1 MAGRDFRTLKLEI
14 LAETKNFVAGMN
26 AGEKKTKTFGD
37 KLAEFGKKAG
47 LALAA
52 ATAAVSAF
60 AIKIAVD
67 GVKAASDLSES
78 VSKVGV
84 LFGDSASKI
93 EAFAES
99 AAASLGQTKQQ
110 ALDAASTFAIFGSSA
125 GLAGDDLVEFST
137 DFTNLA
143 SDLASFN
150 NTSPEDAIQAIGA
163 ALRGEALPLR
173 RYGVLL
179 DEATLR
185 QAAFELGI
193 ISTTK
198 QALTPQQKVL
208 AAQEVIYKQ
217 TTAAQGDFL
226 RTSDGLANSQRI
238 LNAQLANIRTEIGTA
253 LLPIVLKL
261 TQIFSNNVLPVIQSV
276 ADAFSKRAGGLGE
289 GLFEFVDGVKLFLLP
304 IIDGAINAF
313 NDIKGAIRE
322 NIDEFQSFFNVVKSL
337 APIIGT
343 TIGAALNVIGDIAA
357 VVINVISNVLGV
369 ISGIVNKAIDAINVI
384 IRAVNRIPGV
394 NIPQIGGVGSGGGG
408 GTAGATGTGFS
419 QLSGLG
425 QGVAGAVAGAVAA
438 GGFDGSPVGGGSAGT
453 GAGVGT
459 TGVLGATSANDLVK
473 RLTAV
478 NDAFTDLTFQVATN
492 GISQKAAAQQFD
504 KLTKEFA
511 VLEKQANKLTAEPVV
526 LGGTPFGQQGGNTTN
541 IYVTGAVD
549 PEGTARAVANSLNSQ
564 AARSVTA
571 LRDRVN

>member
-26 AGEKKTKTFGD
+26 AGEKKTQTFGD
-37 KLAEFGKKAG
+37 KLAAFGKKAG

-52 ATAAVSAF
+52 ATAAVGAF

-99 AAASLGQTKQQ
+99 AAVSLGQTKQQ

-125 GLAGDDLVEFST
+125 GLAGDDLVKFST
-137 DFTNLA
+137 DFTTLA

-163 ALRGEALPLR
+163 ALRGETEPLR

-179 DEATLR
+179 DDASLR
-185 QAAFELGI
+185 QAALSLGI
-193 ISTTK
+193 IRTTK
-198 QALTPQQKVL
+198 EALTPQQKVL
-208 AAQEVIYKQ
+208 AAQELIYQQ
-217 TTAAQGDFL
+217 TSTAQGDFQ

-238 LNAQLANIRTEIGTA
+238 LNAQLSNIRTEIGTA

-261 TQIFSNNVLPVIQSV
+261 TQSFSNNVLPVIQSV
-276 ADAFSKRAGGLGE
+276 ADAFSSRAGGLGE

-343 TIGAALNVIGDIAA
+343 TIGAALNVVGDIAA

-369 ISGIVNKAIDAINVI
+369 ISGIVNKVIDAINVI

-394 NIPQIGGVGSGGGG
+394 NIPQIGGVGSSGG

-526 LGGTPFGQQGGNTTN
+526 LGSTPFGQQGGNTTN

>member
-52 ATAAVSAF
+52 ATAAVGAF

-99 AAASLGQTKQQ
+99 AAVSLGQTKQQ

-125 GLAGDDLVEFST
+125 GLAGDDLVKFST
-137 DFTNLA
+137 DFTTLA

-163 ALRGEALPLR
+163 ALRGETEPLR

-179 DEATLR
+179 DDASLR
-185 QAAFELGI
+185 QAALSLGI
-193 ISTTK
+193 IRTTK
-198 QALTPQQKVL
+198 EALTPQQKVL
-208 AAQEVIYKQ
+208 AAQELIYQQ
-217 TTAAQGDFL
+217 TSAAQGDFQ

-276 ADAFSKRAGGLGE
+276 ADAFSSRAGGLGE

-343 TIGAALNVIGDIAA
+343 TIGAALNVVGDIAA

-369 ISGIVNKAIDAINVI
+369 ISGIVNKAIDAINYI
-384 IRAVNRIPGV
+384 IRAVNKIPGV
-394 NIPQIGGVGSGGGG
+394 SIPEVGGFGSNGG

-419 QLSGLG
+419 QLSSLG

-438 GGFDGSPVGGGSAGT
+438 GGLIATEAGGGVAG
-453 GAGVGT
+453 GSGGVGA
-459 TGVLGATSANDLVK
+459 TGVLGATSATDLVK

-478 NDAFTDLTFQVATN
+478 NDAFTDLTFQVVTN

-504 KLTKEFA
+504 KLTKEFR

-541 IYVTGAVD
+541 IYVTGSID
-549 PEGTARAVANSLNSQ
+549 PERTARDIATTLNSQ
-564 AARSVTA
+564 AARSVPA

>member
-1 MAGRDFRTLKLEI
+1 MAKDFRTLKLEI

-26 AGEKKTKTFGD
+26 EGEKKTQSFGD
-37 KLAEFGKKAG
+37 KLGEFGKKAG

-52 ATAAVSAF
+52 ATAAVGAF

-125 GLAGDDLVEFST
+125 GLAGDDLVKFST
-137 DFTNLA
+137 DFTTLA

-163 ALRGEALPLR
+163 ALRGETEPLR

-179 DEATLR
+179 DDASLR
-185 QAAFELGI
+185 QAALSLGI
-193 ISTTK
+193 IRTTK
-198 QALTPQQKVL
+198 EALTPQQKVL
-208 AAQEVIYKQ
+208 AAQELIYQQ
-217 TTAAQGDFL
+217 TSAAQGDFQ

-238 LNAQLANIRTEIGTA
+238 LNAQLSNIRTEIGEA

-276 ADAFSKRAGGLGE
+276 ADAFSSRAGGLGE

-343 TIGAALNVIGDIAA
+343 TIGAALNVVGDIAA

-369 ISGIVNKAIDAINVI
+369 ISGIVNKAIDAINFI
-384 IRAVNRIPGV
+384 IRGVNRIPGV
-394 NIPQIGGVGSGGGG
+394 SIPEVGGFGSSGGG
-408 GTAGATGTGFS
+408 TSGATGIGFS
-419 QLSGLG
+419 QLSSLG

-438 GGFDGSPVGGGSAGT
+438 GGFGGGAAGGGAAGGFGGGVGG
-453 GAGVGT
+453 
-459 TGVLGATSANDLVK
+459 TGVIGATSANDLVK

-492 GISQKAAAQQFD
+492 GISQKAAAAQFD
-504 KLTKEFA
+504 KLTAEFA
-511 VLEKQANKLTAEPVV
+511 VLEKQANKLTADPVV
-526 LGGTPFGQQGGNTTN
+526 LGGTPFGQAQNVTN
-541 IYVTGAVD
+541 VYISGAID
-549 PEGTARAVANSLNSQ
+549 PEGTARAFASTLNSQ

-571 LRDRVN
+571 LRDRTN

>member
-1 MAGRDFRTLKLEI
+1 MAKDFRTLKLEI
-14 LAETKNFVAGMN
+14 LAETKNFIAGMN
-26 AGEKKTKTFGD
+26 EGEKKTQSFGD
-37 KLAEFGKKAG
+37 KLGEFGKKAG

-52 ATAAVSAF
+52 ATAAVGAF

-125 GLAGDDLVEFST
+125 GLAGDDLVKFST
-137 DFTNLA
+137 DFTTLA

-163 ALRGEALPLR
+163 ALRGETEPLR

-179 DEATLR
+179 DDASLR
-185 QAAFELGI
+185 QAALSLGI
-193 ISTTK
+193 IRTTK
-198 QALTPQQKVL
+198 EALTPQQKVL
-208 AAQEVIYKQ
+208 AAQELIYQQ
-217 TTAAQGDFL
+217 TSAAQGDFQ

-238 LNAQLANIRTEIGTA
+238 LNAQLSNIRTEIGEA

-276 ADAFSKRAGGLGE
+276 ADAFSSRAGGLGE
-289 GLFEFVDGVKLFLLP
+289 GLFEFVDGVKSFLLP

-343 TIGAALNVIGDIAA
+343 TIGAALNVVGDIAA

-394 NIPQIGGVGSGGGG
+394 NIPQIGGVGSSGG

-438 GGFDGSPVGGGSAGT
+438 GGFGGGGAAGGG
-453 GAGVGT
+453 GAGGGGGVGA
-459 TGVLGATSANDLVK
+459 TGVIGAKSALDLVK
-473 RLTAV
+473 RLETI
-478 NDAFTDLTFQVATN
+478 NDAFTDLTFQVVTN
-492 GISQKAAAQQFD
+492 GISQKAAAAQFD
-504 KLTKEFA
+504 KLTQEFR
-511 VLEKQANKLTAEPVV
+511 VLEKQAEALSGTTAVPF
-526 LGGTPFGQQGGNTTN
+526 GATPFGQSQNVTN
-541 IYVTGAVD
+541 VYVSGAID
-549 PEGTARAVANSLNSQ
+549 PEGTARAVANQLNSQ

>member
-1 MAGRDFRTLKLEI
+1 MAKDFRTLKLEI
-14 LAETKNFVAGMN
+14 LAETKNFISGLN
-26 AGEKKTKTFGD
+26 ESEKKTESFGE
-37 KLAEFGKKAG
+37 KLSDFGKKAG

-52 ATAAVSAF
+52 ATAAVGAF

-84 LFGDSASKI
+84 LFGDSSSKI

-110 ALDAASTFAIFGSSA
+110 ALDAASTFAIFGKSA
-125 GLAGDDLVEFST
+125 GLAGDDLVKFST
-137 DFTNLA
+137 NFTTLA

-163 ALRGEALPLR
+163 ALRGETEPLR

-179 DEATLR
+179 DDASLR
-185 QAAFELGI
+185 QAALSLGI
-193 ISTTK
+193 IRTTK
-198 QALTPQQKVL
+198 EALTPQQKVL
-208 AAQEVIYKQ
+208 AAQELIYQQ
-217 TTAAQGDFL
+217 TSAAQGDFA

-238 LNAQLANIRTEIGTA
+238 LNAQLSNIRTEIGEA

-289 GLFEFVDGVKLFLLP
+289 GVFEFVDGVKLFLLP

-343 TIGAALNVIGDIAA
+343 TIGAALNVIGDIAS
-357 VVINVISNVLGV
+357 VVINVISNVIGV
-369 ISGIVNKAIDAINVI
+369 ISRIVQVAIDAINTVI
-384 IRAVNRIPGV
+384 RGVNKIPGV
-394 NIPQIGGVGSGGGG
+394 NIPLIGGGG
-408 GTAGATGTGFS
+408 GGA
-419 QLSGLG
+419 
-425 QGVAGAVAGAVAA
+425 
-438 GGFDGSPVGGGSAGT
+438 VGGGYQTGANLASSAAAAIAGAAGLA
-453 GAGVGT
+453 GAGVGGGAIGGAGVGGGAIGGAAGT
-459 TGVLGATSANDLVK
+459 TPTGATSLKNLAE
-473 RLTAV
+473 RLTNIQNEFA
-478 NDAFTDLTFQVATN
+478 DLTFQVATD
-492 GISQKAAAQQFD
+492 GISRKAAEQQFD
-504 KLTKEFA
+504 KLTKEFR
-511 VLEKQANKLTAEPVV
+511 VLEKQAETLSAQQFVPDNKV
-526 LGGTPFGQQGGNTTN
+526 LAAQGIN
-541 IYVTGAVD
+541 IYVSGAID
-549 PEGTARAVANSLNSQ
+549 PEGTARAVAKALNDS
-564 AARSVTA
+564 AARSTPSLVGTTVG
-571 LRDRVN
+571 R

>member
-1 MAGRDFRTLKLEI
+1 MAKDFRTLKLEI
-14 LAETKNFVAGMN
+14 LAETKNFIAGMN
-26 AGEKKTKTFGD
+26 DGEKKTQSFGD
-37 KLAEFGKKAG
+37 KLGEFGKKAG

-52 ATAAVSAF
+52 ATAAVGAF

-84 LFGDSASKI
+84 LFGDSSAKI
-93 EAFAES
+93 EAFAEQ
-99 AAASLGQTKQQ
+99 AAQSLGQTKQQ
-110 ALDAASTFAIFGSSA
+110 ALDAASTFAIFGKSA
-125 GLAGDDLVEFST
+125 GLAGDDLVKFST
-137 DFTNLA
+137 DFTTLA

-163 ALRGEALPLR
+163 ALRGETEPLR

-179 DEATLR
+179 DDASLR
-185 QAAFELGI
+185 QAALSLGI
-193 ISTTK
+193 IRTTK
-198 QALTPQQKVL
+198 EALTPQQKVL
-208 AAQEVIYKQ
+208 AAQELIYQQ
-217 TTAAQGDFL
+217 TSAAQGDFQ

-238 LNAQLANIRTEIGTA
+238 LNAQLANIRTEIGEA

-261 TQIFSNNVLPVIQSV
+261 TQIFTNNVLPVIQRV
-276 ADAFSKRAGGLGE
+276 ADAFSSKAGGLGE
-289 GLFEFVDGVKLFLLP
+289 GVFEFIDGVKLFLLP

-343 TIGAALNVIGDIAA
+343 TIGAALNVVGDIAA

-369 ISGIVNKAIDAINVI
+369 ISGIVNKAIDSINFI
-384 IRAVNRIPGV
+384 IRGVNRIPGV
-394 NIPQIGGVGSGGGG
+394 SIPEVGGFGSSGG

-419 QLSGLG
+419 QLSSLG

-438 GGFDGSPVGGGSAGT
+438 GGFGPV
-453 GAGVGT
+453 
-459 TGVLGATSANDLVK
+459 GATSSTGATGPSGATGVIGAKSALDLVK
-473 RLTAV
+473 RLETI

-504 KLTKEFA
+504 KLTAEFA
-511 VLEKQANKLTAEPVV
+511 VLEKQASRLTAEPVV
-526 LGGTPFGQQGGNTTN
+526 LGGTPFGQAGGNTTN
-541 IYVTGAVD
+541 IYVTGAID
-549 PEGTARAVANSLNSQ
+549 PERTARDIATTLNSQ

-571 LRDRVN
+571 LRDR

>member
-52 ATAAVSAF
+52 ATAAVGAF

-238 LNAQLANIRTEIGTA
+238 LSAQLANIRTEIGTA

-276 ADAFSKRAGGLGE
+276 ADAFSSRAGGLGE

-343 TIGAALNVIGDIAA
+343 TIGAALNVVGDIAA

-394 NIPQIGGVGSGGGG
+394 NIPQIGGVGSGGG

-504 KLTKEFA
+504 KLTKEFR
-511 VLEKQANKLTAEPVV
+511 VLEKQAEALSGTTPVAF
-526 LGGTPFGQQGGNTTN
+526 GATPFGQSQNVTN
-541 IYVTGAVD
+541 VYVSGAVD

>member
-52 ATAAVSAF
+52 ATAAVGAF

-343 TIGAALNVIGDIAA
+343 TIGAALNVVGDIAA

-394 NIPQIGGVGSGGGG
+394 NIPQIGGVGSSGG

-419 QLSGLG
+419 QLSSLG

-438 GGFDGSPVGGGSAGT
+438 GGFSGSPVGGGSAGT

-526 LGGTPFGQQGGNTTN
+526 LGGTPFGQSGGNTTN
-541 IYVTGAVD
+541 IYVTGAID
-549 PEGTARAVANSLNSQ
+549 PERTARDIATTLNSQ

-571 LRDRVN
+571 LRDR

>member
-1 MAGRDFRTLKLEI
+1 
-14 LAETKNFVAGMN
+14 MN
-26 AGEKKTKTFGD
+26 DGEKKTQSFGD
-37 KLAEFGKKAG
+37 KLGEFGKKAG

-52 ATAAVSAF
+52 ATAAVGAF

-84 LFGDSASKI
+84 LFGDSSAKI
-93 EAFAES
+93 EAFAEQ
-99 AAASLGQTKQQ
+99 AAQSLGQTKQQ
-110 ALDAASTFAIFGSSA
+110 ALDAASTFAIFGKSA
-125 GLAGDDLVEFST
+125 GLAGDDLVKFST
-137 DFTNLA
+137 DFTTLA

-163 ALRGEALPLR
+163 ALRGETEPLR

-179 DEATLR
+179 DDASLR
-185 QAAFELGI
+185 QAALSLGI
-193 ISTTK
+193 IRTTK
-198 QALTPQQKVL
+198 EALTPQQKVL
-208 AAQEVIYKQ
+208 AAQELIYQQ
-217 TTAAQGDFL
+217 TSAAQGDFQ

-238 LNAQLANIRTEIGTA
+238 LNAQLANIRTEIGEA

-261 TQIFSNNVLPVIQSV
+261 TQIFTNNVLPVIQGV
-276 ADAFSKRAGGLGE
+276 ADAFSSKAGGLGE

-343 TIGAALNVIGDIAA
+343 TIGAALNVVGDIAA

-369 ISGIVNKAIDAINVI
+369 ISGIVNKAIDAINFI

-394 NIPQIGGVGSGGGG
+394 NIPQIGGVGSSGG

-419 QLSGLG
+419 QLSGLDRE
-425 QGVAGAVAGAVAA
+425 VAAAGAAFARGGFA
-438 GGFDGSPVGGGSAGT
+438 GGGAGGG
-453 GAGVGT
+453 GAGGGGGVGA
-459 TGVLGATSANDLVK
+459 TGVLGAKSALDLVK
-473 RLTAV
+473 RLETI

-492 GISQKAAAQQFD
+492 GISQKAAAAQFD
-504 KLTKEFA
+504 KLTQEFR
-511 VLEKQANKLTAEPVV
+511 VLEKQAESLSGTTAVPF
-526 LGGTPFGQQGGNTTN
+526 GATPFGQQGGNTTN
-541 IYVTGAVD
+541 IYVTGAID
-549 PEGTARAVANSLNSQ
+549 PEGTARAVANQLNSQ

>member
-52 ATAAVSAF
+52 ATAAVGAF

-408 GTAGATGTGFS
+408 TAGATGTGFS

-438 GGFDGSPVGGGSAGT
+438 GGFGESPVGGGSAGT

>member
-1 MAGRDFRTLKLEI
+1 MAKDFRTLKLEI
-14 LAETKNFVAGMN
+14 LAETKNFIAGMN
-26 AGEKKTKTFGD
+26 EGEKKTQSFGD
-37 KLAEFGKKAG
+37 KLGEFGKKAG

-52 ATAAVSAF
+52 ATAAVGAF

-125 GLAGDDLVEFST
+125 GLAGDDLVKFST
-137 DFTNLA
+137 DFTTLA

-163 ALRGEALPLR
+163 ALRGETEPLR

-179 DEATLR
+179 DDASLR
-185 QAAFELGI
+185 QAALSLGI
-193 ISTTK
+193 IRTTK
-198 QALTPQQKVL
+198 EALTPQQKVL
-208 AAQEVIYKQ
+208 AAQELIYQQ
-217 TTAAQGDFL
+217 TSAAQGDFQ

-238 LNAQLANIRTEIGTA
+238 LNAQLTNIRTEIGEA

-261 TQIFSNNVLPVIQSV
+261 TQIFTNNVLPVIQGV
-276 ADAFSKRAGGLGE
+276 ADAFSSKAGGLGE

-343 TIGAALNVIGDIAA
+343 TIGAALNVVGDIAA

-369 ISGIVNKAIDAINVI
+369 ISGIINKAIDAINVI

-394 NIPQIGGVGSGGGG
+394 NIPQIGGVGSSGG

-438 GGFDGSPVGGGSAGT
+438 GGFGGGGAAAGG
-453 GAGVGT
+453 GAGGGGGVGA
-459 TGVLGATSANDLVK
+459 TGVIGAKSALDLVK
-473 RLTAV
+473 RLETI

-492 GISQKAAAQQFD
+492 GISQKAAAAQFD
-504 KLTKEFA
+504 KLTQEFR
-511 VLEKQANKLTAEPVV
+511 VLEKQAEALSGTTAVPF
-526 LGGTPFGQQGGNTTN
+526 GATPFGQSQNVTN
-541 IYVTGAVD
+541 VYVSGAVD
-549 PEGTARAVANSLNSQ
+549 PEGTARAVANQLNSQ

>member
-1 MAGRDFRTLKLEI
+1 
-14 LAETKNFVAGMN
+14 MN

-52 ATAAVSAF
+52 ATAAVGAF

-125 GLAGDDLVEFST
+125 GLAGDDLVKFST
-137 DFTNLA
+137 DFTTLA

-163 ALRGEALPLR
+163 ALRGETEPLR

-179 DEATLR
+179 DDASLR
-185 QAAFELGI
+185 QAALSLGI
-193 ISTTK
+193 IRTTK
-198 QALTPQQKVL
+198 EALTPQQKVL
-208 AAQEVIYKQ
+208 AAQELIYQQ
-217 TTAAQGDFL
+217 TSAAQGDFQ

-276 ADAFSKRAGGLGE
+276 ADAFSSRAGGLGE

-438 GGFDGSPVGGGSAGT
+438 SGFGGGGSVGGG
-453 GAGVGT
+453 GAGGAGGGGGVGA

-504 KLTKEFA
+504 KLTKEFR

>member
-52 ATAAVSAF
+52 ATAAVGAF

-99 AAASLGQTKQQ
+99 AAVSLGQTKQQ

-125 GLAGDDLVEFST
+125 GLAGDDLVKFST
-137 DFTNLA
+137 DFTTLA

-163 ALRGEALPLR
+163 ALRGETEPLR

-179 DEATLR
+179 DDASLR
-185 QAAFELGI
+185 QAALSLGI
-193 ISTTK
+193 IRTTK
-198 QALTPQQKVL
+198 EALTPQQKVL
-208 AAQEVIYKQ
+208 AAQELIYQQ
-217 TTAAQGDFL
+217 TSAAQGDFQ

-276 ADAFSKRAGGLGE
+276 ADAFSSRAGGLGE
-289 GLFEFVDGVKLFLLP
+289 GLFEFVNGVKLFLLP

-343 TIGAALNVIGDIAA
+343 TIGAALNVVGDIAA

-369 ISGIVNKAIDAINVI
+369 ISGIVNKAIDAINYI
-384 IRAVNRIPGV
+384 IRAVNKIPGV
-394 NIPQIGGVGSGGGG
+394 SIPEVGGFGSNGG

-438 GGFDGSPVGGGSAGT
+438 GGLIATEAGGGVAG
-453 GAGVGT
+453 GSGGVGA
-459 TGVLGATSANDLVK
+459 TGVLGATSATDLVK

-478 NDAFTDLTFQVATN
+478 NDAFTDLTFQVVTN

-504 KLTKEFA
+504 KLTKEFR

-541 IYVTGAVD
+541 IYVTGSID
-549 PEGTARAVANSLNSQ
+549 PERTARDIATTLNSQ
-564 AARSVTA
+564 AARSVPA

>member
-1 MAGRDFRTLKLEI
+1 MAKDFRTLKLEI
-14 LAETKNFVAGMN
+14 LAETKNFIAGMN
-26 AGEKKTKTFGD
+26 EGEKKTQSFGD
-37 KLAEFGKKAG
+37 KLGEFGKKAG

-52 ATAAVSAF
+52 ATAAVGAF

-125 GLAGDDLVEFST
+125 GLAGDDLVKFST
-137 DFTNLA
+137 DFTTLA

-163 ALRGEALPLR
+163 ALRGETEPLR

-179 DEATLR
+179 DDASLR
-185 QAAFELGI
+185 QAALSLGI
-193 ISTTK
+193 IRTTK
-198 QALTPQQKVL
+198 EALTPQQKVL
-208 AAQEVIYKQ
+208 AAQELIYQQ
-217 TTAAQGDFL
+217 TSAAQGDFQ

-238 LNAQLANIRTEIGTA
+238 LNAQLSNIRTEIGEA

-276 ADAFSKRAGGLGE
+276 ADAFSSRAGGLGE

-343 TIGAALNVIGDIAA
+343 TIGAALNVVGDIAA

-394 NIPQIGGVGSGGGG
+394 NIPQIGGVGSSGG
-408 GTAGATGTGFS
+408 GTAGATGTGFG
-419 QLSGLG
+419 QLSSLG

-438 GGFDGSPVGGGSAGT
+438 GGFGGGGGVGGG
-453 GAGVGT
+453 GAGGGGGVGA

-478 NDAFTDLTFQVATN
+478 NDAFTELTFQVATN
-492 GISQKAAAQQFD
+492 GISQKAAAAQFD
-504 KLTKEFA
+504 KLTAEFA
-511 VLEKQANKLTAEPVV
+511 VLERQAGALVPTPVP
-526 LGGTPFGQQGGNTTN
+526 LGATPFGQAGGNTTN
-541 IYVTGAVD
+541 IYVTGAID
-549 PEGTARAVANSLNSQ
+549 PEGTARAVANQLNSQ